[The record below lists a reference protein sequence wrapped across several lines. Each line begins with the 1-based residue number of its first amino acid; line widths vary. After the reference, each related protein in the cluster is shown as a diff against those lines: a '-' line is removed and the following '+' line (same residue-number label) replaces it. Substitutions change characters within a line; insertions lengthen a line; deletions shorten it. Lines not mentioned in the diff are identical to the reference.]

1 LLGIPS
7 IIQLIDQFKVHLKH
21 HYIWDD
27 RCNAEDAAVQI
38 GKVYALDR
46 TMRKELGKTGRSWAV
61 DEVGF
66 TGEAMGARA
75 INAIDQLFNTW
86 TPREKYEL
94 INVNDVKEDIIN
106 HKFVY

>member
-1 LLGIPS
+1 MREATARI
-7 IIQLIDQFKVHLKH
+7 
-21 HYIWDD
+21 
-27 RCNAEDAAVQI
+27 AE
-38 GKVYALDR
+38 VYALDR

-66 TGEAMGARA
+66 TGEGMGAKA

-86 TPREKYEL
+86 TPRERYEL
-94 INVNDVKEDIIN
+94 INVNDVKEDTIK